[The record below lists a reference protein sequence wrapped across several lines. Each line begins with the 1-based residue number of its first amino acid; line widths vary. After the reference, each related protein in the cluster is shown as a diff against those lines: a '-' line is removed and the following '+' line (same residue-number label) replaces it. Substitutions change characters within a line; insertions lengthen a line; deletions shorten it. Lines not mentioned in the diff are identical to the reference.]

1 MECIYIKKTALLQ
14 QYLNTYQEQGVQVI
28 GLDIETMGENPLD
41 PRKGSIR
48 LVQLSGPG
56 LPILIIDWHYLDEDG
71 RSVLK
76 QFLESDVIKVLHN
89 AKFDMKFLKINGIDI
104 KQPIFDTYLAAAVL
118 KAGLNPGLKLNDV
131 VKEYLNYDL
140 PKEEQCSDWSLDPLT
155 ETQLIY
161 AAKDAWI
168 LLPLREKLI
177 QELFKADLVE
187 IANLEFNALPAMVEM
202 ELNGIRVNVADL
214 SVLEQNLQAKH
225 QLKQQELQTLIGRD
239 VNVQS
244 TKQLKEALKDLG
256 LEVSSTKSEDLSK
269 LNHKHP
275 VIAPILDIKVL
286 TKQLQ
291 FAKKIPAAVDANT
304 GRLYSNYLQLGAK
317 TGRLSCSNFNLQQ
330 VPHDPAF
337 RELFVPAEGNVFVIS
352 DYSQMQIRIAAEISG
367 DQTMLDA
374 YEQGMDL
381 HSLTASRVSGVAID
395 EVTKAMRSEAKALNF
410 GMLFGMGWESL
421 ITYAWG
427 SYGVL
432 LTPKQAH
439 DFIDK
444 FFQTYHGLKQWQNKQ
459 GRQVTKKAYTLGKR
473 RQLFPE
479 KARYTQLVNTPIQGT
494 EADILKTVLSILPDL
509 LKETSGKL
517 IACIHD
523 EIVVECC
530 KDDGEMVQE
539 ILKTAMELAAKQYLK
554 TVPVVAEAHIASSW
568 AEK

>member
-1 MECIYIKKTALLQ
+1 M
-14 QYLNTYQEQGVQVI
+14 
-28 GLDIETMGENPLD
+28 P
-41 PRKGSIR
+41 
-48 LVQLSGPG
+48 
-56 LPILIIDWHYLDEDG
+56 
-71 RSVLK
+71 
-76 QFLESDVIKVLHN
+76 
-89 AKFDMKFLKINGIDI
+89 
-104 KQPIFDTYLAAAVL
+104 
-118 KAGLNPGLKLNDV
+118 
-131 VKEYLNYDL
+131 
-140 PKEEQCSDWSLDPLT
+140 
-155 ETQLIY
+155 
-161 AAKDAWI
+161 
-168 LLPLREKLI
+168 
-177 QELFKADLVE
+177 
-187 IANLEFNALPAMVEM
+187 
-202 ELNGIRVNVADL
+202 
-214 SVLEQNLQAKH
+214 
-225 QLKQQELQTLIGRD
+225 
-239 VNVQS
+239 
-244 TKQLKEALKDLG
+244 
-256 LEVSSTKSEDLSK
+256 
-269 LNHKHP
+269 
-275 VIAPILDIKVL
+275 
-286 TKQLQ
+286 
-291 FAKKIPAAVDANT
+291 NT

-367 DQTMLDA
+367 DQTMLEA
-374 YEQGMDL
+374 YNQGMDL